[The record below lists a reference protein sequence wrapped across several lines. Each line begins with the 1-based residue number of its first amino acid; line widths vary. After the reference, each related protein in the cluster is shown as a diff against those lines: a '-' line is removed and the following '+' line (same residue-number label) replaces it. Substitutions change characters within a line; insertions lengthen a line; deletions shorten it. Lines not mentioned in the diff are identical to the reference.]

1 MAFKK
6 ILVALDRSDQSQA
19 VFEQALELA
28 KKEKGSLMLFHC
40 LSWEKEGQMGPFIG
54 IGTLADIGMYE
65 TVKQLRH
72 ESLQRDIE
80 QVKNWL
86 QTYSDQ
92 AMAED
97 IPIELD
103 CKVGNSGSWICDL
116 ATNWQAELVVVGRRG
131 REGLT
136 EVLLGS
142 VSNYVLH
149 HAPCSVLV
157 VQGAKLP
164 QVELSKTASQ
174 QNLSS

>member
-1 MAFKK
+1 
-6 ILVALDRSDQSQA
+6 
-19 VFEQALELA
+19 
-28 KKEKGSLMLFHC
+28 MLFHC

-80 QVKNWL
+80 QVRNWL
-86 QTYSDQ
+86 KTYSDQ
-92 AMAED
+92 AMAKG
-97 IPIELD
+97 IPTELE
-103 CKVGNSGSWICDL
+103 CKVGSSGSWICDL
-116 ATNWQAELVVVGRRG
+116 ATNWQAELIVVGRRG

-136 EVLLGS
+136 EILLGS

-164 QVELSKTASQ
+164 QVEPLAATSQ